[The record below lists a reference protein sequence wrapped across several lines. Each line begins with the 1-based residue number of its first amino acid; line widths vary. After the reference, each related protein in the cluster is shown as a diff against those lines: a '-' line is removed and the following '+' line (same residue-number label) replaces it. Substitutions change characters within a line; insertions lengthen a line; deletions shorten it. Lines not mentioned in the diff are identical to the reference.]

1 MTRLPEAQAVLA
13 QAARHLL
20 LTLLLMLEPA
30 EAPVAAAGLAQA
42 EGLEAEVEAAVEA
55 AALQKVVLV
64 QIQRPQEEESMTRL
78 PRPSPAAWA

>member
-30 EAPVAAAGLAQA
+30 AAPVAAAGLAQA
-42 EGLEAEVEAAVEA
+42 EGLEAEVV
-55 AALQKVVLV
+55 AALEAVPRQMVVLV
-64 QIQRPQEEESMTRL
+64 QIQREPQ
-78 PRPSPAAWA
+78 